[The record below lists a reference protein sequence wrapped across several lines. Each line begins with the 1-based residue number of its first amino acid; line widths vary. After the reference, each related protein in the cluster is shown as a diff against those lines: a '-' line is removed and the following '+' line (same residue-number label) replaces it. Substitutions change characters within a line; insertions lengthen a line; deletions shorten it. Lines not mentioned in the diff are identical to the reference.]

1 MGLTLHDTFVTFKR
15 LKSHES
21 VMKGPH
27 AEVAR
32 GDRLDSVEGTYT
44 KSPDPIPVS
53 KKRGEGA
60 LAR

>member
-1 MGLTLHDTFVTFKR
+1 MGVTLHDTFVTFKR

-32 GDRLDSVEGTYT
+32 GDRLDRVEGTYT
-44 KSPDPIPVS
+44 KSPGPIPV
-53 KKRGEGA
+53 R
-60 LAR
+60 